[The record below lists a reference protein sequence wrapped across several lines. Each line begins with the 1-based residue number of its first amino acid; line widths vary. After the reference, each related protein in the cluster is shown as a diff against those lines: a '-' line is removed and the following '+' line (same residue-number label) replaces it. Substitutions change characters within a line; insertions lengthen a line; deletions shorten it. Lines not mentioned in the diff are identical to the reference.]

1 MSKIE
6 VNKIGPQC
14 GTTLTVGCGAGQTV
28 TVDANTV
35 TIGRCGGTVAL
46 ASGASQTGFGR
57 EGSVNWQTG
66 SIKTSATFTAASG
79 EGYFVDTSS
88 NAITANLPAGSA
100 GAIVSFSDYARNFAT
115 NALTITPNGSEKI
128 GGVAASVKLIV
139 NGQALTLVY
148 VDGTKGWVNVQNAED
163 TEQGASFITA
173 TGGTITTVN
182 CGACKVHTFTGP
194 GTFCVSGISNI
205 AANNEVSY
213 LVVAGGG
220 GGASRVPGNGNGGGG
235 AGGFRETKSP
245 VTPYTASPLDGQP
258 SAPNRI
264 TVTATAFPI
273 AVGSGGAGGTPVGP
287 TGVDGVTGA
296 VSTFSTITS
305 AGGGGGGNGDTL
317 QPGDPG
323 GSGGGGGGGGNGT
336 PARSAAGAGNTPP
349 TTPPQGNPGGTGAH
363 PSPSGDSNAAG
374 GGGATAA
381 GSANPPSDGKG
392 GAGGAG
398 ATTSIT
404 ASPVG
409 YAGGGEGTG
418 GCNPGG
424 NPAAPFGGG
433 NGGYPSGC
441 ATAGAT
447 NKGGGGGGG
456 RYSGGPGGGG
466 AGGSGVVIIRYKIG

>member
-6 VNKIGPQC
+6 VDEITQQS
-14 GTTLTVGCGAGQTV
+14 GTTV
-28 TVDANTV
+28 TVGGGSGKTAVLDATTV

-46 ASGASQTGFGR
+46 ASGASQSGFGR
-57 EGSVNWQTG
+57 AGSVDWQTG
-66 SIKTSATFTAASG
+66 SIKTASSFTAASG

-148 VDGTKGWVNVQNAED
+148 VDSTKGWINVQNAED
-163 TEQGASFITA
+163 TEQGAAFITA

-194 GTFCVSGISNI
+194 GTFCVSSISNI
-205 AANNEVSY
+205 AANNQVSY
-213 LVVAGGG
+213 VVIAGGG
-220 GGASRVPGNGNGGGG
+220 GGASRNPGNNNGGGG
-235 AGGFRETKSP
+235 AGGFREDKSP
-245 VTPYTASPLDGQP
+245 VTPYTASPLDG
-258 SAPNRI
+258 AGDI

-273 AVGSGGAGGTPVGP
+273 AVGGGGAAGSPVGP

-305 AGGGGGGNGDTL
+305 AGGGGGANGDTL
-317 QPGDPG
+317 QAGNPG

-336 PARSAAGAGNTPP
+336 PSRSAAGTGNTPP

-363 PSPSGDSNAAG
+363 PSPVGDSGAVG

-381 GSANPPSDGKG
+381 GSDNPSSNGKG

-409 YAGGGEGTG
+409 YAGGGEAGASAD
-418 GCNPGG
+418 PGG
-424 NPAAPFGGG
+424 NPAFPFGGG
-433 NGGYPSGC
+433 NGGHPS
-441 ATAGAT
+441 ADSSAGAT

-456 RYSGGPGGGG
+456 RTSGGPSGG
-466 AGGSGVVIIRYKIG
+466 ASGGSGVVIIRYKIA